1 VTAMSHRRLDGAL
14 RAAASGIHPLEA
26 GTSLLIDSGSWLHR
40 EDFASQFITVDTSI
54 SDGVTLLA
62 STDWEA
68 VITALRAGELPASS
82 GERRVLLL
90 SASIAGGIP
99 VSLYDT
105 LPGIDR
111 RNASLVVNAIAHAAG
126 LADPETSKQNLN
138 GVPAAAKARDRV
150 ERLR

>member
-1 VTAMSHRRLDGAL
+1 M
-14 RAAASGIHPLEA
+14 
-26 GTSLLIDSGSWLHR
+26 
-40 EDFASQFITVDTSI
+40 
-54 SDGVTLLA
+54 
-62 STDWEA
+62 
-68 VITALRAGELPASS
+68 
-82 GERRVLLL
+82 LLL
-90 SASIAGGIP
+90 SASIAGG
-99 VSLYDT
+99 LYDI